1 MNHPDPRAPDQAQ
14 RQTPT
19 NVEAELQLFYELTRL
34 SKSLV
39 DLTAVAN
46 RQLSLLVTL
55 QHENS
60 SLRHGVDQLQH
71 EVGELGAAALPAVH
85 RHESGARNEL
95 RERLVWYSTWSAQAP
110 LSSEPL
116 VSVIIPTRNR
126 RLLLEAALDSLL
138 DQTYGNWEA
147 VVVDDASNDDTAE
160 FVHGR
165 AASDPRFKLVEAD
178 GNGCAAARQQGLGAA
193 TGKLL
198 AYLDD
203 DNLMANG
210 WLRAVAEFFGRRSD
224 VDVAYGA
231 QIRSESTVDAPE
243 SEPHVLFE
251 PFDEIRLTEGNYID
265 TGVIAHRAGLG
276 VEHPSGVKGVDD
288 WRFVLDLAEQTTPH
302 ELPVIASIYLPF
314 ATERDS
320 RRPEQYRSEEDVRS
334 HSAHRRR
341 HDDRFV
347 IAALRSTRS
356 ASSHETNSVLPSM
369 TRLDGEILVFV
380 LIALSRRYANSL
392 RVLGSGVPNL
402 EPALVH
408 LLQVAGVHT
417 DWQHLEPDQNPLAD
431 SDLHRAVHAALI
443 AGDVSRDVPA
453 AMRSRLDDD
462 GFVLMHLNDNTAAPV
477 FEDFATVARI
487 GHRLW
492 IASPTETDLARVVPL
507 RGLIEGDTPA
517 EI

>member
-1 MNHPDPRAPDQAQ
+1 MDSPDPTNGDP
-14 RQTPT
+14 RQIPAHAG
-19 NVEAELQLFYELTRL
+19 AELQLLHELTRL

-39 DLTAVAN
+39 DLTAVTN
-46 RQLSLLVTL
+46 RQLSLIVAL
-55 QHENS
+55 QHENA
-60 SLRHGVDQLQH
+60 SLRQGFGELRH
-71 EVGELGAAALPAVH
+71 EVEEVRVSAQLGV
-85 RHESGARNEL
+85 RGHESSTSSEL
-95 RERLVWYSTWSAQAP
+95 RERLVWYPAWSAQAP
-110 LSSEPL
+110 LSGEPL

-126 RLLLEAALDSLL
+126 RPLLEAALDSLL
-138 DQTYGNWEA
+138 GQTYGNWEA

-160 FVHGR
+160 FVRGR
-165 AASDPRFKLVEAD
+165 AASDSRLKLIEAD
-178 GNGCAAARQQGLGAA
+178 GNGSAAARQRGLGAS
-193 TGKLL
+193 TGELV

-210 WLRAVAEFFGRRSD
+210 WLRAVAELFGRRLD

-231 QIRSESTVDAPE
+231 QIRSESTVDAPA

-276 VEHPSGVKGVDD
+276 VEHPSWVRGVDD
-288 WRFVLDLAEQTTPH
+288 WRFVLDLAEQRTPH

-314 ATERDS
+314 ATERES
-320 RRPEQYRSEEDVRS
+320 RRPDQYRSEEDVRS
-334 HSAHRRR
+334 HSARRRR

-347 IAALRSTRS
+347 TAALRSTRS
-356 ASSHETNSVLPSM
+356 ASSHETNSLLPTM
-369 TRLDGEILVFV
+369 TRLDGEILVLV
-380 LIALSRRYANSL
+380 LIALSRRCGNSL

-402 EPALVH
+402 EPALER
-408 LLQVAGVHT
+408 LLQSAGIHT

-431 SDLHRAVHAALI
+431 SDLHRAVHVALI
-443 AGDVSRDVPA
+443 AGDVSRGAPA

-462 GFVLMHLNDNTAAPV
+462 GFVLVHQNNDTTAPV
-477 FEDFATVARI
+477 FDDFATVARI

-492 IASPTETDLARVVPL
+492 IASPVETDLARVVPL
-507 RGLIEGDTPA
+507 RGLIEGDSPT